1 MIVAVAAIGTLFS
14 GPFFFFFLMMA
25 GAGFYGIG
33 HKTPRPTYIAAA
45 LYVVGG
51 LMAFGSYVT
60 IFVGVV
66 VGVGVYL
73 AVQGT
78 KPVPGVFR

>member
-1 MIVAVAAIGTLFS
+1 
-14 GPFFFFFLMMA
+14 
-25 GAGFYGIG
+25 
-33 HKTPRPTYIAAA
+33 
-45 LYVVGG
+45 
-51 LMAFGSYVT
+51 MAFGSYVT